1 MTQITKVE
9 KIVDEMIERKIASL
23 VWSKN
28 ASDLNKTLVNGNIRG
43 FKTEIIDALTAQRTA
58 LLTELRGEIEDE
70 LQLLSRA
77 YAGLETLPEKSAN
90 LAIRDSFIKLLSS
103 LMPSPPPTPKPTRKR
118 RSTRSDL

>member
-43 FKTEIIDALTAQRTA
+43 FKTEIIEALTADRLA
-58 LLTELRGEIEDE
+58 LLTELRDSGLLKEDKDIDGSDMKYHFRNGQNNMAKAVKAHLDE
-70 LQLLSRA
+70 L
-77 YAGLETLPEKSAN
+77 
-90 LAIRDSFIKLLSS
+90 IKASGV
-103 LMPSPPPTPKPTRKR
+103 
-118 RSTRSDL
+118 